1 MHILLLYA
9 LKVLQ
14 FNHFISL
21 TKKKKKKT
29 YVVLDVYQNYK
40 WNYGNEK
47 VRYHLHKNPNK

>member
-21 TKKKKKKT
+21 TPKKRT
-29 YVVLDVYQNYK
+29 YVVRDVYQNYK

-47 VRYHLHKNPNK
+47 VQYHLHKNPNK